1 MLMTDV
7 VATLKSWITCC
18 HCTIVLQRWPIAA
31 LQCCRVEWTYLW
43 LLDTERHVF
52 LFQLY
57 GEQDGLKSV
66 LDVKSSRIGNVQFVD
81 EKLTK
86 LTMWVLFLN
95 T

>member
-66 LDVKSSRIGNVQFVD
+66 LRQQQQQERDSNNMVVSCDCAVELVI
-81 EKLTK
+81 LTI
-86 LTMWVLFLN
+86 
-95 T
+95 